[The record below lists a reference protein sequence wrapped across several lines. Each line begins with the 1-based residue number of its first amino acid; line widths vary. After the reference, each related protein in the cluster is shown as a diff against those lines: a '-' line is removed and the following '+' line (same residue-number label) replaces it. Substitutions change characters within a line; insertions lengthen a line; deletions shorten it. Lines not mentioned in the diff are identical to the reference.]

1 MFPRWWKRRRR
12 RRRLFYSLVNA
23 AIQIASQEEEEE
35 EERKEILFLRPH
47 LGAETGRGMEVTEA
61 VTAPPKNAA
70 AASFATYRFGRSS
83 FLSLYFSLRSPRFF
97 GGKRGERRSLS
108 LSG

>member
-35 EERKEILFLRPH
+35 EEERKEILFLRPH
-47 LGAETGRGMEVTEA
+47 LGEETGRGMEVTEA

-83 FLSLYFSLRSPRFF
+83 VLSLYFSPLLAFF
-97 GGKRGERRSLS
+97 WGKTR
-108 LSG
+108 